1 MRCFKFKNVNQ
12 MHANCMNLPPTALFC
27 LTAAL
32 SAVYWGFG
40 VILSPAVTHNDDRA
54 ACSDK
59 VDATSGWW
67 SADWSVLPDVASFQ
81 PHEVSY
87 IGFVRWAGTG
97 YEERQLFE
105 PHPKTSF
112 LLHSPACSSVKL
124 FLVQYC
130 PHMDLTGKTSKF
142 VDVPLHWW
150 GLLMR
155 IFEEK
160 FEAI

>member
-1 MRCFKFKNVNQ
+1 
-12 MHANCMNLPPTALFC
+12 MHANCMNLAPAALLC

-40 VILSPAVTHNDDRA
+40 VILSPAVTHNDDRR
-54 ACSDK
+54 ACWPEETPPQVGGLLTDPVCQTWRVSSHARW
-59 VDATSGWW
+59 VI
-67 SADWSVLPDVASFQ
+67 SVLWGGLGRDMRTDSFLSLIQ
-81 PHEVSY
+81 
-87 IGFVRWAGTG
+87 
-97 YEERQLFE
+97 
-105 PHPKTSF
+105 KTSF
-112 LLHSPACSSVKL
+112 LLHSPAGSSIKL

-130 PHMDLTGKTSKF
+130 PHMDLTGKNTSKY
-142 VDVPLHWW
+142 VHVPLHWW